1 MSDLPV
7 IVTPD
12 GTERKLG
19 FNPEGKKKPVA
30 FKTRISTVE
39 VPDFPDSEIQPFDL
53 ARNRSFSY
61 KVKDQFAEGACTG
74 FGLASAIELTLW
86 RAGYGNFVMS
96 PWFLYAIECGGID
109 RGGYVDSVADIAG
122 KYGICEDKHVP
133 HRTIN
138 PKKIPKPAWDDA
150 KNWILDAKIAI
161 PRSFKQ
167 LRDCANARYALY
179 HSIHAD
185 SGLNNLD
192 REGVPDNAS
201 GTHNH
206 AIASGFGLKLSKK
219 YGWLIKSPNSWG
231 EKWGNKGYMWLAE
244 DNIAGNFGQF
254 IAIVS
259 LRVKRDL
266 NPPKID

>member
-7 IVTPD
+7 IVMPD

-19 FNPEGKKKPVA
+19 FNPEGKKKPVS

-39 VPDFPDSEIQPFDL
+39 VPDFPDSEIVPFDL

-96 PWFLYAIECGGID
+96 PWFLYAIECNGVD
-109 RGGYVDSVADIAG
+109 RGGYLDSVADIAG
-122 KYGICEDKHVP
+122 KHGVCQDRFVP
-133 HRTIN
+133 PRTIN
-138 PKKIPKPAWDDA
+138 PKKIPKPAWEDA
-150 KNWILDAKIAI
+150 RNWILDAKVAL
-161 PRSFKQ
+161 PKTFKQ

-185 SGLNNLD
+185 SGLNSLSS
-192 REGVPDNAS
+192 EGIPNNRP
-201 GTHNH
+201 GPHNH
-206 AIASGFGLKLSKK
+206 AIASGFGLKLSQRE
-219 YGWLIKSPNSWG
+219 GWVIKAPNSWG
-231 EKWGNKGYMWLAE
+231 EKWGHKGYMWLGE
-244 DNIAGNFGQF
+244 DNVAGSNGQF

-259 LRVKRDL
+259 LKVKRDL
-266 NPPKID
+266 NPPKIE